1 MSNFLDNLSHMLSG
15 EQRANMAPGTANG
28 QPGAG
33 RSVIMDALGKN
44 NMGGM
49 LGAGAL
55 GGLLGAL
62 LGKGG
67 KDLAGTALA
76 LGGTAAVGTLA
87 WSFYKKW
94 SQNNGQG
101 TPGAAQTA
109 YAAPSRAV
117 ERAVMES
124 PDAAEPVG
132 GHIDDV
138 PTAKLL
144 LQAMVFAARADGHID
159 DEERG
164 RINAT
169 VREMFPDRNLSALME
184 DLMQEPIDPRA
195 LAAQVHSQ
203 EQAQDLYRLSCA
215 IVEPDQFMERSYLD
229 GLAEALNIPAAVKE
243 KMEKEAELTRH
254 QAQG

>member
-1 MSNFLDNLSHMLSG
+1 MSNFLDNLSNNVNADQLRS
-15 EQRANMAPGTANG
+15 TARDAVNSLGGMG
-28 QPGAG
+28 Q
-33 RSVIMDALGKN
+33 SVMDALGKN

-94 SQNNGQG
+94 AQNNGQG

-109 YAAPSRAV
+109 YAAPARAV

-124 PDAAEPVG
+124 PDATEPAG
-132 GHIDDV
+132 DRITDV

-164 RINAT
+164 RINTA
-169 VREMFPDRNLSALME
+169 VREMFPDRNLNAFMDELMS
-184 DLMQEPIDPRA
+184 EPVDPRV
-195 LAAQVHSQ
+195 LAEQVQSQ

-215 IVEPDQFMERSYLD
+215 IIEPDQFMERSYLD
-229 GLAEALNIPAAVKE
+229 GLAEALHIPAAVKE
-243 KMEKEAELTRH
+243 KIEKEAELTRH
-254 QAQG
+254 QTPA